1 MWRQIVRLITSCR
14 SSELSVSTAKRL
26 PSQEERHSVELSSD
40 LTRQEGKYEN
50 LVEGRAEM
58 EGPTATPF
66 CECEGYAGGGEV
78 LHGKIF
84 QNCKMKRVTVD

>member
-1 MWRQIVRLITSCR
+1 
-14 SSELSVSTAKRL
+14 
-26 PSQEERHSVELSSD
+26 
-40 LTRQEGKYEN
+40 
-50 LVEGRAEM
+50 M

>member
-1 MWRQIVRLITSCR
+1 MLRQTVRSLTPCR
-14 SSELSVSTAKRL
+14 TSELSVSTAKRL
-26 PSQEERHSVELSSD
+26 PSQEERNSIQLSSD
-40 LTRQEGKYEN
+40 LTRQEGKQEN